1 MCDLPPIDPK
11 IEASWKEALWDEF
24 QKPYFRELKK
34 FLVEEKASKQVVYPP
49 GSKIFT
55 AFNLTPLDEV
65 KVVLLGQDPYH
76 GPNQAHGLCFSVLE
90 PTKPPPSL
98 VNIYK
103 EIHRDLGI
111 PAPEHG
117 NLSSW
122 ARQGVFM
129 LNTALTV
136 RKGQAGSHRKKGWEQ
151 FTDAVIKTV
160 SERNKNLV
168 FLLWGRDAQSKENL
182 VGEGHLVLKSA
193 HPSPLSARHGFEGC
207 SHFSRTNGYLKEHG
221 KAEINWKI
229 D

>member
-151 FTDAVIKTV
+151 FTDAVIRTV

-182 VGEGHLVLKSA
+182 VGEGHLVLKTT
-193 HPSPLSARHGFEGC
+193 HPSPFSARHGFEGC
-207 SHFSRTNGYLKEHG
+207 SHFSRTNAYLKEHG
-221 KAEINWKI
+221 KAEINWEI

>member
-151 FTDAVIKTV
+151 FTDAVIRTV

-182 VGEGHLVLKSA
+182 VGEGHLGLKTT
-193 HPSPLSARHGFEGC
+193 HPSPFSARHGFEGC
-207 SHFSRTNGYLKEHG
+207 SHFSRTNAYLKEHG
-221 KAEINWKI
+221 KAEINWEI

>member
-11 IEASWKEALWDEF
+11 IEESWKKALWDEF

-34 FLVEEKASKQVVYPP
+34 FLLEEKAGKQVVYPP

-55 AFNLTPLDEV
+55 AFNLTPLNEV

-103 EIHRDLGI
+103 EIQRDLGI
-111 PAPEHG
+111 AAPNHG

-168 FLLWGRDAQSKENL
+168 FLLWGRGAQSKEKL

-207 SHFSRTNGYLKEHG
+207 SHFSRTNAYLKEHG
-221 KAEINWKI
+221 KSEINWKI

>member
-55 AFNLTPLDEV
+55 AFNLTSLDEV

-151 FTDAVIKTV
+151 FTDAVIRTV

-182 VGEGHLVLKSA
+182 VGEGHLVLKTT
-193 HPSPLSARHGFEGC
+193 HPSPFSARHGFEGC
-207 SHFSRTNGYLKEHG
+207 SHFSRTNAYLKEHG
-221 KAEINWKI
+221 KAEINWEI